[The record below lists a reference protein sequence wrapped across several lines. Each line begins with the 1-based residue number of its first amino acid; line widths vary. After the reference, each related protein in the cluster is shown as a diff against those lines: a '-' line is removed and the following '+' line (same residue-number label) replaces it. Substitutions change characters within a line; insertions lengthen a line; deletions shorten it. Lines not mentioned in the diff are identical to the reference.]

1 MGLPSLRGD
10 LHDVTTAHTQI
21 DLILKNTDK
30 NSHSSCYMFLVKLKI
45 RKRILCILDL
55 YLVLLEHKVI
65 ILVRN
70 LFEVTVLKD
79 AFFVRGNN

>member
-1 MGLPSLRGD
+1 MMLPQ
-10 LHDVTTAHTQI
+10 AHTQI

-30 NSHSSCYMFLVKLKI
+30 GSHSSCYMFLVKLKI

-65 ILVRN
+65 ILVQT
-70 LFEVTVLKD
+70 FLKSLC
-79 AFFVRGNN
+79 

>member
-30 NSHSSCYMFLVKLKI
+30 GSHSSCYMFLVKLKI

-65 ILVRN
+65 ISVQT
-70 LFEVTVLKD
+70 FLKSLC
-79 AFFVRGNN
+79 

>member
-30 NSHSSCYMFLVKLKI
+30 GSHSSCYMFLVKLKI
-45 RKRILCILDL
+45 RKRIILDL

-65 ILVRN
+65 ILVQT
-70 LFEVTVLKD
+70 FLKSLC
-79 AFFVRGNN
+79 

>member
-1 MGLPSLRGD
+1 MTLPQ
-10 LHDVTTAHTQI
+10 AHTQI

-30 NSHSSCYMFLVKLKI
+30 GSHSSCYMFLVKLKI

-65 ILVRN
+65 ILVQT
-70 LFEVTVLKD
+70 FLKSLC
-79 AFFVRGNN
+79 

>member
-45 RKRILCILDL
+45 RKRILCIPVLDL

-65 ILVRN
+65 ILVQT
-70 LFEVTVLKD
+70 FLKSLC
-79 AFFVRGNN
+79 

>member
-45 RKRILCILDL
+45 RKRTLCILDL
-55 YLVLLEHKVI
+55 FLVLLEHKVI
-65 ILVRN
+65 ILVQT
-70 LFEVTVLKD
+70 FLKSLC
-79 AFFVRGNN
+79 

>member
-10 LHDVTTAHTQI
+10 LHDVTTDHTQI

-30 NSHSSCYMFLVKLKI
+30 GSHSSCYMFLVKLKI

-65 ILVRN
+65 ILVQT
-70 LFEVTVLKD
+70 FLKSLC
-79 AFFVRGNN
+79 

>member
-1 MGLPSLRGD
+1 MTLPQ
-10 LHDVTTAHTQI
+10 AHTQI

-45 RKRILCILDL
+45 RKRILCIPVLDL

-65 ILVRN
+65 ILVQT
-70 LFEVTVLKD
+70 FLKSLC
-79 AFFVRGNN
+79 

>member
-1 MGLPSLRGD
+1 MGLPSLRVD

-21 DLILKNTDK
+21 DLNLKNTDK
-30 NSHSSCYMFLVKLKI
+30 DSHSSCYMFLVKLKI

-65 ILVRN
+65 ILVQT
-70 LFEVTVLKD
+70 FLKSLC
-79 AFFVRGNN
+79 

>member
-30 NSHSSCYMFLVKLKI
+30 DSHSSCNIFLVKLKI
-45 RKRILCILDL
+45 RKRILCIPVLDL

-65 ILVRN
+65 ILVQT
-70 LFEVTVLKD
+70 FLKSLC
-79 AFFVRGNN
+79 

>member
-10 LHDVTTAHTQI
+10 LHDVTTAHTHI

-30 NSHSSCYMFLVKLKI
+30 GSHSSCYMFLVKLKI

-65 ILVRN
+65 ILVQT
-70 LFEVTVLKD
+70 FLKSLC
-79 AFFVRGNN
+79 

>member
-1 MGLPSLRGD
+1 MGLPSIRGD

-30 NSHSSCYMFLVKLKI
+30 GSHSSCYMFLVKLKI

-65 ILVRN
+65 ILVQT
-70 LFEVTVLKD
+70 FLKSLC
-79 AFFVRGNN
+79 

>member
-10 LHDVTTAHTQI
+10 LHDVTTAYTQI

-30 NSHSSCYMFLVKLKI
+30 GSHSSCYMFLVKLKI

-65 ILVRN
+65 ILVQT
-70 LFEVTVLKD
+70 FLKSLC
-79 AFFVRGNN
+79 

>member
-30 NSHSSCYMFLVKLKI
+30 NSYSSCYMFLVKLKI

-65 ILVRN
+65 ILVQT
-70 LFEVTVLKD
+70 FLKSLC
-79 AFFVRGNN
+79 

>member
-1 MGLPSLRGD
+1 MTLPQ
-10 LHDVTTAHTQI
+10 AHTHI

-30 NSHSSCYMFLVKLKI
+30 DSHSSCYMFLVKLKI

-65 ILVRN
+65 ILVQT
-70 LFEVTVLKD
+70 FLKSLC
-79 AFFVRGNN
+79 

>member
-30 NSHSSCYMFLVKLKI
+30 DSNSSCYMFLVKLKI

-65 ILVRN
+65 ILVQT
-70 LFEVTVLKD
+70 FLKSLC
-79 AFFVRGNN
+79 